1 MQRTEQLRASGAQD
15 DSDLIALYESRNE
28 RAIRE
33 TQARYGTICEHLVNR
48 ILRDPQDTEECIS
61 DTMLHIWN
69 AIPPAK
75 PKSFRAFLVTVAK
88 RLALNRLEQRQAVKR
103 GGTEQD
109 VSLDT
114 LPDVLEASDDTALAA
129 EQRMLKDAFRRF
141 LGSLPKQTRLIMIDR
156 YWLMYSVSEIAAAH
170 GISKSAV
177 KMTLLRTR
185 KKLGEFLREEGLL

>member
-28 RAIRE
+28 HAIRE

-156 YWLMYSVSEIAAAH
+156 YWLMYSVSEIAEAH

>member
-156 YWLMYSVSEIAAAH
+156 YWLMYSVSEIAEAH
-170 GISKSAV
+170 GISKSAS

>member
-156 YWLMYSVSEIAAAH
+156 YWLMYSVSEIAEAH

>member
-103 GGTEQD
+103 GGTEQN

-156 YWLMYSVSEIAAAH
+156 YWLMYSVSEIAEAH

>member
-103 GGTEQD
+103 GGTELD

-156 YWLMYSVSEIAAAH
+156 YWLMYSVSEIAEAH

>member
-15 DSDLIALYESRNE
+15 DSDLIALYESRNAH
-28 RAIRE
+28 AIRE

-103 GGTEQD
+103 GGTAQD

-114 LPDVLEASDDTALAA
+114 PPDVLEASADTALAA

-156 YWLMYSVSEIAAAH
+156 YWLMYSVSEIAEAH
-170 GISKSAV
+170 GISKSAS
-177 KMTLLRTR
+177 K
-185 KKLGEFLREEGLL
+185 

>member
-1 MQRTEQLRASGAQD
+1 M
-15 DSDLIALYESRNE
+15 
-28 RAIRE
+28 
-33 TQARYGTICEHLVNR
+33 
-48 ILRDPQDTEECIS
+48 
-61 DTMLHIWN
+61 
-69 AIPPAK
+69 
-75 PKSFRAFLVTVAK
+75 TVAK

-156 YWLMYSVSEIAAAH
+156 YWLMYSVSEIAEAH
-170 GISKSAV
+170 GISKSAS
-177 KMTLLRTR
+177 K
-185 KKLGEFLREEGLL
+185 

>member
-141 LGSLPKQTRLIMIDR
+141 LESLPKQTRLIMIDR
-156 YWLMYSVSEIAAAH
+156 YWLMYSVSEIAEAH

-177 KMTLLRTR
+177 KMALLRTR

>member
-33 TQARYGTICEHLVNR
+33 TQARYGSICEHLVNR

-156 YWLMYSVSEIAAAH
+156 YWLMYSVSEIAEAH

-177 KMTLLRTR
+177 KMALLRTR

>member
-33 TQARYGTICEHLVNR
+33 TQARYGSICEHLVNR

-156 YWLMYSVSEIAAAH
+156 YWLMYSVSEIAEAH

>member
-33 TQARYGTICEHLVNR
+33 TQARYGSICEHLVNR

-109 VSLDT
+109 VSLET

-156 YWLMYSVSEIAAAH
+156 YWLMYSVSEIAEAH

-177 KMTLLRTR
+177 KMALLRTR